1 MSVSPT
7 TWSAPIVRNV
17 PAIENGGR
25 LDQPTFH
32 TRYEEMPQSFRAE
45 PIGGTVYVK
54 SPHKADHGRLHG
66 LLMLWFDGP
75 ALFRGDVGRVIDVL
89 NMGLPTPEHA
99 AFVRGNR
106 L

>member
-7 TWSAPIVRNV
+7 TWAAPTVRNV
-17 PAIENGGR
+17 PALENGDR

-32 TRYEEMPQSFRAE
+32 ARYEEMPRSFRSE
-45 PIGGTVYVK
+45 LIGGTAYVR

-66 LLMLWFDGP
+66 LLMMWLDAS

-89 NMGLPTPEHA
+89 NMGLATPEHA